1 MTSSPFQAPPLGLGA
16 SARIRIAPPATS
28 TIFNLRSAKNAT
40 CRASG
45 DQNGKL
51 APSAPA
57 IGVAVVVAIARIHSD
72 LEPSAASA
80 TKARCAPSRDSPRLY
95 GTNALPCGGSSDD
108 LISGA
113 APEGVARSDV
123 HNHPA
128 EKIAIATMT
137 SAAVEPS
144 LNRCRLGDTGAP
156 STAGLA
162 DSELRAGTGVGST
175 VPMNRYPRLGS
186 VSTKRGV

>member
-28 TIFNLRSAKNAT
+28 TIFNVRSAKNAT

-72 LEPSAASA
+72 LDPSAASA
-80 TKARCAPSRDSPRLY
+80 TKARCAPSRESARLY

-113 APEGVARSDV
+113 APEGTARFVV
-123 HNHPA
+123 HTHHA
-128 EKIAIATMT
+128 ERIAIAATT

-144 LNRCRLGDTGAP
+144 LNCCRRRDGAAT
-156 STAGLA
+156 STAA
-162 DSELRAGTGVGST
+162 VDDSELRAGAGVGST
-175 VPMNRYPRLGS
+175 VPMNR
-186 VSTKRGV
+186 